1 MREEI
6 LKEMVENAPLNFEK
20 ATEIAE
26 KFNEKP
32 RSIVASAVRNGIAYE
47 KKARVGKT
55 GNPVV
60 RKEDLVA
67 SIAEKF
73 SIPVAELDGLE
84 KANKTAL
91 EALLK

>member
-6 LKEMVENAPLNFEK
+6 LKVMVENAPLDWDKCN
-20 ATEIAE
+20 EIAE

-32 RSIVASAVRNGIAYE
+32 RSIVASAVRNGIDYN

-55 GNPVV
+55 GQPVV

-73 SIPVAELDGLE
+73 GVPVAELDGLE